1 MKGVLNM
8 LDITFIRENVELIKN
23 TAKNKG
29 INVDID
35 RLIEVDQ
42 RRRELIKAVE
52 SLQQERNTNSKL
64 VQKASGEEKARLI
77 ERTKVVNQQIKD
89 MNEELETV
97 LSEYHQLMLR
107 VPNPPTP
114 DTPVG
119 EDDNDNVEIKRVG
132 EIPNFSFQPRNHVE
146 LMQLHNMLDVERGV
160 KIAGSRSYFL
170 LNDGALLHRAVQQLA
185 IDTLSKKGYTPM
197 IVPVLVNEIALEGTG
212 YFPLGA
218 DQTYH
223 MEKDDKYLVGTA
235 EVSLT
240 AFHQGEILNE
250 EDLPKRYAGVSD
262 CFRREVGSAGRD
274 VFGLYRVH
282 QFAKVEQVVICK
294 NDPEESKRFH
304 YELLQNAEELLSLL
318 ELPYRVVQVCT
329 GDMGQGQIRKHDIET
344 WMPSRGNYGETHSCS
359 TFHDFQARRLKLR
372 YRDQDGQTKYC
383 HTLNNTALASPRILI
398 PLLENHQL
406 EDGRIR
412 IPKALQ
418 PYMGKEYIG

>member
-1 MKGVLNM
+1 V
-8 LDITFIRENVELIKN
+8 LDINFIRENVELIKN

-29 INVDID
+29 IDVDVD
-35 RLIEVDQ
+35 RLLVVDQ
-42 RRRELIKAVE
+42 RRRELIQSVE
-52 SLQQERNTNSKL
+52 ALQQERNQNSKL
-64 VQKASGEEKARLI
+64 VQKTTGDEKNRLI
-77 ERTKVVNQQIKD
+77 ERTKAVNQQIKD
-89 MNEELETV
+89 LNEEME
-97 LSEYHQLMLR
+97 SIMKEYDYLMMR

-119 EDDNDNVEIKRVG
+119 EDDSDNVEVKRVG
-132 EIPNFSFQPRNHVE
+132 EIPSFSFPIKNHVE
-146 LMQLHNMLDVERGV
+146 LMMMHNMLDVERGV

-170 LNDGALLHRAVQQLA
+170 INDGALLHRAVQQLA
-185 IDTLSKKGYTPM
+185 IDFLYKRGYSPM
-197 IVPVLVNEIALEGTG
+197 VVPVMVNEMALEGTG

-218 DQTYH
+218 DQTFQL
-223 MEKDDKYLVGTA
+223 EKDGKYLVGTA

-240 AFHQGEILNE
+240 AFHQGEILDYQE
-250 EDLPKRYAGVSD
+250 LPKRYAGVSD

-282 QFAKVEQVVICK
+282 QFAKVEQVVVCK

-304 YELLQNAEELLSLL
+304 YELLQNAEDLLALL

-344 WMPSRGNYGETHSCS
+344 WMPSRENYGETHSCS
-359 TFHDFQARRLKLR
+359 TFHDFQARRLKMR
-372 YRDQDGQTKYC
+372 YRDEEGQIKYC
-383 HTLNNTALASPRILI
+383 HTLNNTALATPRILI
-398 PLLENHQL
+398 PLLENHQQA
-406 EDGRIR
+406 DGRIR

>member
-1 MKGVLNM
+1 M
-8 LDITFIRENVELIKN
+8 LDINFIRENVELIKN

-29 INVDID
+29 IDVDVD
-35 RLIEVDQ
+35 RLLVVDQ
-42 RRRELIKAVE
+42 RRRELIQSVE
-52 SLQQERNTNSKL
+52 ALQQERNQNSKL
-64 VQKASGEEKARLI
+64 VQKTTGDEKNRLI
-77 ERTKVVNQQIKD
+77 ERTKAVNQQIKD
-89 MNEELETV
+89 LNEEME
-97 LSEYHQLMLR
+97 SIMKEYEYLMMR

-119 EDDNDNVEIKRVG
+119 EDDSDNVEVKRVG
-132 EIPNFSFQPRNHVE
+132 EIPSFSFPIKNHVE
-146 LMQLHNMLDVERGV
+146 LMMMHNMLDVERGV

-170 LNDGALLHRAVQQLA
+170 INDGALLHRAVQQLA
-185 IDTLSKKGYTPM
+185 IDFLYKRGYSPM
-197 IVPVLVNEIALEGTG
+197 VVPVMVNEMALEGTG

-218 DQTYH
+218 DQTFQL
-223 MEKDDKYLVGTA
+223 EKDGKYLVGTA

-240 AFHQGEILNE
+240 AFHQGEILDFQE
-250 EDLPKRYAGVSD
+250 LPKRYAGVSD

-282 QFAKVEQVVICK
+282 QFAKVEQVVVCK

-304 YELLQNAEELLSLL
+304 YELLQNAEDLLALL

-344 WMPSRGNYGETHSCS
+344 WMPSRENYGETHSCS
-359 TFHDFQARRLKLR
+359 TFHDFQARRLKMR
-372 YRDQDGQTKYC
+372 YRDEEGQIKYC
-383 HTLNNTALASPRILI
+383 HTLNNTALATPRILI
-398 PLLENHQL
+398 PLLENHQQA
-406 EDGRIR
+406 DGRIR

>member
-1 MKGVLNM
+1 M
-8 LDITFIRENVELIKN
+8 LDIQFIRENVDLIKK
-23 TAKNKG
+23 TAVNKG
-29 INVDID
+29 IDVDID
-35 RLIEVDQ
+35 HLLEVDQ
-42 RRRELIKAVE
+42 RRRELIQLTE
-52 SLQQERNTNSKL
+52 SLKQERNQNSKL
-64 VQKASGEEKARLI
+64 VQKASGEEKTKLI
-77 ERTKVVNQQIKD
+77 ERTKEVNQQIKKYD
-89 MNEELETV
+89 DELDAILQEFNA
-97 LSEYHQLMLR
+97 LMLR

-119 EDDNDNVEIKRVG
+119 EDDSDNVEVKRVG
-132 EIPNFSFQPRNHVE
+132 ELPKFDFEPKNHVE
-146 LMQLHNMLDVERGV
+146 LMQLHRMIDIERGV

-185 IDTLSKKGYTPM
+185 LDFLSKRGYTPM
-197 IVPVLVNEIALEGTG
+197 VVPVLVNGMALEGTG
-212 YFPLGA
+212 YFPLGEE
-218 DQTYH
+218 QTFWL
-223 MEKDDKYLVGTA
+223 ERDEKYLVGTA

-240 AFHQGEILNE
+240 SFHQGEILDE
-250 EDLPKRYAGVSD
+250 EELPKRYAGVSD

-282 QFAKVEQVVICK
+282 QFSKVEQVVICK

-304 YELLQNAEELLSLL
+304 YELLQNAEDLLQLL
-318 ELPYRVVQVCT
+318 EIPYRVVQVCT
-329 GDMGQGQIRKHDIET
+329 GDMGQGQIRKHDIES

-372 YRDQDGQTKYC
+372 YRDSMGNVQYC
-383 HTLNNTALASPRILI
+383 HTLNNTALATPRILI

-406 EDGRIR
+406 ADGRIR

>member
-1 MKGVLNM
+1 V
-8 LDITFIRENVELIKN
+8 LDINFIRENVELIKN

-29 INVDID
+29 IDVDVD
-35 RLIEVDQ
+35 RLLVVDQ
-42 RRRELIKAVE
+42 RRRELIQSVE
-52 SLQQERNTNSKL
+52 ALQQERNQNSKL
-64 VQKASGEEKARLI
+64 VQKTTGDEKNRLI
-77 ERTKVVNQQIKD
+77 ERTKAVNQQIKD
-89 MNEELETV
+89 LNEEME
-97 LSEYHQLMLR
+97 SIMKEYEYLMMR

-119 EDDNDNVEIKRVG
+119 EDDSDNVEVKRVG
-132 EIPNFSFQPRNHVE
+132 EIPSFSFPIKNHVE
-146 LMQLHNMLDVERGV
+146 LMMMHNMLDVERGV

-170 LNDGALLHRAVQQLA
+170 INDGALLHRAVQQLA
-185 IDTLSKKGYTPM
+185 IDFLYKRGYSPM
-197 IVPVLVNEIALEGTG
+197 VVPVMVNEMALEGTG

-218 DQTYH
+218 DQTFQL
-223 MEKDDKYLVGTA
+223 EKDGKYLVGTA

-240 AFHQGEILNE
+240 AFHQGEILDFQE
-250 EDLPKRYAGVSD
+250 LPKRYAGVSD

-282 QFAKVEQVVICK
+282 QFAKVEQVVVCK

-304 YELLQNAEELLSLL
+304 YELLQNAEDLLALL

-344 WMPSRGNYGETHSCS
+344 WMPSRENYGETHSCS
-359 TFHDFQARRLKLR
+359 TFHDFQARRLKMR
-372 YRDQDGQTKYC
+372 YRDEEGQIKYC
-383 HTLNNTALASPRILI
+383 HTLNNTALATPRILI
-398 PLLENHQL
+398 PLLENHQQA
-406 EDGRIR
+406 DGRIR